1 MKKSALVILALAL
14 TIPLYAKTLKN
25 VPLMDAGCSTKAKAM
40 TNPDAH
46 TRSCMM
52 QCAKNGYG
60 VVLNGKFVK
69 FDEKGNELAKA
80 AFKNSSKKDH
90 LRATVDGEM
99 KDGVLHVSSLKLD

>member
-1 MKKSALVILALAL
+1 MKKPALVILALAL

-25 VPLMDAGCSTKAKAM
+25 VPLDGRAVFDKAQAM

-80 AFKNSSKKDH
+80 AFRNSSKKGH